1 MIKTK
6 NKLLAFVLLF
16 AATAGAQPVAT
27 WVETEHDF
35 GVIDEANGRVTCHLR
50 LTNTGDEPLL
60 ITRVQPTCG
69 CTAGDYP
76 REAIAPGDTAAVTLT
91 YNPANRPGEFN
102 KEVYV
107 YTNTT
112 PSRST
117 VVIRGNAIPVKE
129 TLERNYPI
137 AIGDLRIA
145 RDVVPLGEMSRTS
158 FRLGYISGYN
168 AGHDTIVVS
177 TKYEVPSTKYQDNE
191 QRTAN
196 NEQRT
201 ADNEQQSR
209 FLIADCLPQRVA
221 PASTVTVT
229 VRLDGM
235 EAPQWGLNEAQFN
248 LQATEQSGN
257 RINEKQITVTG
268 IVVDDFKRESDE
280 WRANPPHA
288 TIEDGVDRVV
298 FPERPGQGRAPQGG
312 NGEWTATVKLRNTG
326 GAPLEVRRLWCPEA
340 GVTATA
346 SRDVV
351 KPGKSCDITVTV
363 DPSQIE
369 GDILNATLTIF
380 TNDPDCQ
387 RLPLRV
393 VGSPMKG

>member
-1 MIKTK
+1 MRTGRCLPTLKDKMKTVGAI
-6 NKLLAFVLLF
+6 LLLS
-16 AATAGAQPVAT
+16 AALTAWAQPVAT

-35 GVIDEANGRVTCHLR
+35 GVIDEANGRVTCRLR

-102 KEVYV
+102 KEVWV
-107 YTNTT
+107 YTNAT

-117 VVIRGNAIPVKE
+117 VAIRGNAIPVKE
-129 TLERNYPI
+129 TLERHYPI

-145 RDVVPLGEMSRTS
+145 RDVVPLGEMTRTS

-168 AGHDTIVVS
+168 AGHDTIEVS
-177 TKYEVPSTKYQDNE
+177 TKYEI
-191 QRTAN
+191 
-196 NEQRT
+196 
-201 ADNEQQSR
+201 QSMKGR
-209 FLIADCLPQRVA
+209 FLIADCLPQRVP

-235 EAPQWGLNEAQFN
+235 EAPQWGLNEAYFD
-248 LQATEQSGN
+248 LQATGQSVNGQRSAVN
-257 RINEKQITVTG
+257 LSIINEKRITVTG

-288 TIEDGVDRVV
+288 TIENGVDRVV
-298 FPERPGQGRAPQGG
+298 LPERPGQGQALQAG
-312 NGEWTATVKLRNTG
+312 NGGWTATVKLRNTG
-326 GAPLEVRRLWCPEA
+326 NAPLEVRRLWCPEA
-340 GVTATA
+340 GVTARA
-346 SRDVV
+346 SRAIV
-351 KPGKSCDITVTV
+351 KPGKSCDITVTA

-369 GDILNATLTIF
+369 GDILNTTLTII

-387 RLPLRV
+387 QLPLRV
-393 VGSPMKG
+393 VGVLDK

>member
-16 AATAGAQPVAT
+16 AATAVAQPVAT

-76 REAIAPGDTAAVTLT
+76 REAIAPGDTAAVSLT

-102 KEVYV
+102 KEVWV

-129 TLERNYPI
+129 TLERYYPI

-168 AGHDTIVVS
+168 AGHDTIEVS
-177 TKYEVPSTKYQDNE
+177 TKYEGNE
-191 QRTAN
+191 QRKM
-196 NEQRT
+196 
-201 ADNEQQSR
+201 

-235 EAPQWGLNEAQFN
+235 EAPQWGLNETHFN
-248 LQATEQSGN
+248 LQATGQSSN

-288 TIEDGVDRVV
+288 AIEDGVDRVV

-363 DPSQIE
+363 NPSQIE

>member
-16 AATAGAQPVAT
+16 AATAVAQPVAT

-76 REAIAPGDTAAVTLT
+76 REAIVPGDTAAVTLT

-129 TLERNYPI
+129 TLERYYPI

-168 AGHDTIVVS
+168 AGHDTIEVS
-177 TKYEVPSTKYQDNE
+177 TKYEGKM
-191 QRTAN
+191 
-196 NEQRT
+196 
-201 ADNEQQSR
+201 

-248 LQATEQSGN
+248 LQATGQSGN

-298 FPERPGQGRAPQGG
+298 FPERLGQGRAPQGG
-312 NGEWTATVKLRNTG
+312 NGVWTATVKLRNTG

-393 VGSPMKG
+393 VGSH